1 MEYKKKLIEVAMPL
15 PAINKESKREKSIR
29 HGHPS
34 TLHLWWSRKP
44 TAAARGVI
52 FASLVDDP
60 SSHPELFPTEEEQI
74 IERNRLFSLMEK
86 LVLWENSNNQ
96 EILAEAKAEILKYT
110 DGRMP
115 ALLDPFAGG
124 GTIPLEAQRLG
135 LEAHASDLNPVAVM
149 INKAMIE
156 IPPKYAGMPPV
167 NPKARIEMIN
177 QGWLGAAGLAEDVR
191 YYGELLEK
199 EAFKKIG
206 YLYPP
211 VKVPSELGG
220 GQVTAIAYLW
230 VRNVK
235 CPNPACGCEMPLT
248 SSFFIAKTEG
258 REIFVEPTVC
268 GSKIAFSIHKGKN
281 APEGT
286 VKRSGAKCICC
297 GQPVG
302 FQYIREEGKAGR
314 ITYRMIAVVG
324 QGNRKRLYIPVS
336 EEQVKT
342 AFSAHYNDPP
352 SGELGYYP
360 GYINPVGYGITH
372 FDTMFTKRQLAA
384 LTTFRDLI
392 PEIQKAVVKDALIEL
407 KNDEKADEYG
417 KAIALYLALSV
428 DRLANRLS
436 NICIWNATGEKIE
449 QTFGMQGIQMTWNF
463 AEANVFS
470 GSTGSWSS
478 SLEWIPKCLEQLPCG
493 EIGNVYQSDA
503 QNDLGLR
510 NVMVSTDPPYYD
522 SIIYAD
528 FSDFFYVWMRGA
540 LKSVFP
546 EVFNTVLTPKNEELI
561 ANPNRFDGDKKA
573 AQIYFENGM
582 VLALKQTYK
591 YSREDIPVSIYYA
604 YKQKETDA
612 NDNTSSKGWEAML
625 SAIIR
630 SGFSITATW
639 PIRTERPTGHKAFEN
654 ALASSIVLACRKRPV
669 DAPICTRRE
678 FINALKRELKPAL
691 QRLQESNIAPVD
703 LAQSAIGPGMGVYS
717 SFSKVLEADGT
728 PMSVRSALQVIN
740 QELDLYFTEKDS
752 ELDRDSRFC
761 VDLFSQ
767 YAFNEM
773 KFGEADV
780 LARAKN
786 TSVERLAGRGVL
798 YAQKGVVRLLTR
810 EEMPENVNSSEKIIW
825 QLTQQLTRAMETGGI
840 TATAKIVADLFGSNA
855 EHAKALAYR
864 LFTIA
869 DRKGWTKEAFAYN
882 SLIIAWR
889 DVQSKAAELTSSNRK
904 EQMDLFGNTDK

>member
-855 EHAKALAYR
+855 EHAMALAYR
-864 LFTIA
+864 LVTIA
-869 DRKGWTKEAFAYN
+869 DRKG
-882 SLIIAWR
+882 
-889 DVQSKAAELTSSNRK
+889 
-904 EQMDLFGNTDK
+904 